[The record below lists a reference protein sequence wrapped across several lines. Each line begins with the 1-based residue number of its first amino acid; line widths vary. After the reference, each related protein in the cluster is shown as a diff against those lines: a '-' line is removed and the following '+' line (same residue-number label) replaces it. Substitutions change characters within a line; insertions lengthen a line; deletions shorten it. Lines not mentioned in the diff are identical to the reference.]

1 MVLPGK
7 IRREGCLYFPD
18 LNYCDAV
25 VWNISPNFQR
35 ETKSPSFL
43 FTVYKT
49 LFNQFSLFIDE
60 CDTNTCV
67 ISGFDV
73 V

>member
-7 IRREGCLYFPD
+7 IRREGCLYFPNI
-18 LNYCDAV
+18 NYCDAV

-35 ETKSPSFL
+35 DTKSPL
-43 FTVYKT
+43 L

-60 CDTNTCV
+60 WDTDTCV
-67 ISGFDV
+67 TSGFDV